1 MKIKDFTKPKFLLC
15 ELPIKNGSSDDDRLW
30 IYCVDNLSLIEAI
43 SLEDVEYLSL
53 EVEHKYYT
61 YNDERWVLAFVQ
73 NNAEAT
79 GSEPEAVL
87 DDAWEFLKDYFN
99 WENYNIDEDFT
110 AKMN

>member
-1 MKIKDFTKPKFLLC
+1 MKIKDFTKPNFLLC

-53 EVEHKYYT
+53 EVENKHYKH
-61 YNDERWVLAFVQ
+61 NDERWALAFVQ

-87 DDAWEFLKDYFN
+87 DDAWVFLKEYLE
-99 WENYNIDEDFT
+99 WEDNNIG
-110 AKMN
+110 